1 VECQKPLDEVAQRV
15 GTRAVDNVYLTPGT
29 EIAVMERGG
38 ILCQLAGSRE
48 CCLIMAPAHSAN
60 HS

>member
-1 VECQKPLDEVAQRV
+1 M
-15 GTRAVDNVYLTPGT
+15 DNVYLTPGT